1 MASEKPLVLV
11 LGGTGYTG
19 QSVVGGL
26 TKSGNFRVAAFV
38 RPTSVTKPA
47 TETLRTAG
55 VEIRVGDFT
64 DDFEKLKQYLHG
76 VDILISAVDAGVVG
90 AQREI
95 FRAAKEVGVQ
105 RVVPCDWATPSAK
118 GVILINDLKL
128 EIREY
133 LRDLGVGYTFI
144 DVGWWMQ
151 LFLPLPLRSTVG
163 PQVEAMT
170 WRIHG
175 AGENRNLLTDLHN
188 IGTWTAKIIADPRTL
203 NKTVIIWEDE
213 VKEKDA
219 HEIGARVSGDEDRLR
234 EKRIQMRVPVQDSMC
249 LTARSLNLLCPMCIG
264 VRGGYQEANRG
275 RQRGV
280 CAGPKR
286 FPGDQENTL
295 ENAKRLGYLDARE
308 LCPDLPAHSLED
320 FAKKFYSLPE
330 PGELAG
336 EIHPRIGKGESA

>member
-1 MASEKPLVLV
+1 MVSEKPLVLV

-26 TKSGNFRVAAFV
+26 IKSGNFRVAAFV

-234 EKRIQMRVPVQDSMC
+234 EKRIQVSEEDIKKQIADGKEAYAQDPNDSQAIRKTRWRTRSVWGTSMRASC
-249 LTARSLNLLCPMCIG
+249 ALTSPRTHWRISRRSSIAYRSPGSL
-264 VRGGYQEANRG
+264 QE
-275 RQRGV
+275 
-280 CAGPKR
+280 R
-286 FPGDQENTL
+286 FIR
-295 ENAKRLGYLDARE
+295 A
-308 LCPDLPAHSLED
+308 
-320 FAKKFYSLPE
+320 
-330 PGELAG
+330 
-336 EIHPRIGKGESA
+336 